1 MSTRLR
7 KGVTITEMTIDE
19 GIEKVIELNA
29 SSSAEVEF
37 KLPFKTPIQLG
48 VTSSLG
54 AFNEESKIVLELA
67 EKCGLRLGTLERDQ
81 SRSAVREEYL
91 DPAKKLVEAGL
102 FKPMS
107 SEVDPKKVVE
117 ELGLNGSSRG
127 QYNLRGMWIV
137 RLACYDFVF
146 SNVDDYGI
154 NYLDIRDII
163 GRFKMGDDAITIG
176 AFNDYISGE
185 QIEDGDTT
193 RFATIEDIDGIVE
206 RKEKSIEEMQYT
218 LDNDA
223 ETKEKLR
230 VEFAEK
236 IAQRQGET
244 IPSVEERVN
253 DLEAIFPY
261 LERQR

>member
-1 MSTRLR
+1 
-7 KGVTITEMTIDE
+7 
-19 GIEKVIELNA
+19 
-29 SSSAEVEF
+29 
-37 KLPFKTPIQLG
+37 
-48 VTSSLG
+48 
-54 AFNEESKIVLELA
+54 
-67 EKCGLRLGTLERDQ
+67 
-81 SRSAVREEYL
+81 
-91 DPAKKLVEAGL
+91 
-102 FKPMS
+102 
-107 SEVDPKKVVE
+107 
-117 ELGLNGSSRG
+117 
-127 QYNLRGMWIV
+127 MWIV